1 MVVRLDLV
9 SRAASLSAAGHPF
22 VWATVVRAQRPTS
35 AKAGDSALVL
45 ADGEVSGFVGGEC
58 AESTV
63 RAQALQVLSTGETRL
78 LRITPDAAGDEPA
91 APAED
96 GVVAV
101 HNPCLSGGTL
111 EIFLE
116 PAVPLPVVAVY
127 GHAPIATALVR
138 ADRLFGLQV
147 RAVTDPRAPLPAGT
161 TAVVVAS
168 HGSDEVPVLS
178 AALRAGVPYVGLVAS
193 RRRGPAVVGALDGGR
208 RTARVGPH
216 PRRPGHRGTLRPRG
230 GPVDPG
236 RDRVRTARA
245 GRRPRRP
252 GGLPRSEH
260 PASSSPALSRDP
272 VCGMPVAAAAAS
284 PHVET
289 PAGRRVVLRH
299 RLPDGVRRRPRRL
312 PVVSRPVGSHPG
324 DGALVDLLP
333 DVDALRDGLDA
344 VDYLADEGTV
354 TALFCAARLRQPML
368 LEGEPGVGK
377 TEAAKSLA
385 AGAATPAGAAAVLR
399 GHRPGRGAV
408 RVELPASAAEHPAG
422 RGARRDAGRGRPVRP
437 RLPGRAAAAH
447 RGATT
452 RGRGRP
458 CC

>member
-78 LRITPDAAGDEPA
+78 LRITPDTAGDESG
-91 APAED
+91 APTED
-96 GVVAV
+96 DVVAV

-111 EIFLE
+111 EILLE

-193 RRRGPAVVGALDGGR
+193 RRRGPAVVGALDVDDALRASVHTPAGLDIG
-208 RTARVGPH
+208 ARSAPEVALSILAEIVSARHARDEARGDH
-216 PRRPGHRGTLRPRG
+216 TGSPRP
-230 GPVDPG
+230 
-236 RDRVRTARA
+236 
-245 GRRPRRP
+245 
-252 GGLPRSEH
+252 EH
-260 PASSSPALSRDP
+260 PASSSPALARDP

-289 PAGRRVVLRH
+289 AAGRVWFCGTGCRT
-299 RLPDGVRRRPRRL
+299 
-312 PVVSRPVGSHPG
+312 
-324 DGALVDLLP
+324 AYVDNP
-333 DVDALRDGLDA
+333 
-344 VDYLADEGTV
+344 
-354 TALFCAARLRQPML
+354 AAYP
-368 LEGEPGVGK
+368 
-377 TEAAKSLA
+377 S
-385 AGAATPAGAAAVLR
+385 
-399 GHRPGRGAV
+399 
-408 RVELPASAAEHPAG
+408 
-422 RGARRDAGRGRPVRP
+422 
-437 RLPGRAAAAH
+437 
-447 RGATT
+447 
-452 RGRGRP
+452 
-458 CC
+458 